1 MTIHYHPWENGR
13 PAKVGSGKN
22 SANKAFPLTPEMKK
36 LLEIVKKKV
45 PHAN

>member
-1 MTIHYHPWENGR
+1 MEVSTSTRRYAPNR
-13 PAKVGSGKN
+13 
-22 SANKAFPLTPEMKK
+22 AFSLTPEMKK